1 MAIYDH
7 LKLGKKWNLHGKHAN
22 NAVIVPKC
30 KCDTVA
36 IQIISLPSALSLL
49 TRKSAIK
56 LVKLVK
62 MHKTLREVE
71 VAKDVEVE
79 VAVEVVQVA
88 GLALMGSVLIGTVQ
102 QKATL
107 LE

>member
-1 MAIYDH
+1 VAIYDH
-7 LKLGKKWNLHGKHAN
+7 LQLGKKWNLHGKHAN
-22 NAVIVPKC
+22 NAVIVP

-88 GLALMGSVLIGTVQ
+88 GLALMGSVLLGKVQ